1 MSQPKASPKFMREFY
16 FWTGILATVAYRII
30 IVLNFYSSFWVKI
43 SWYIGTIGFV
53 IYFIHRYQIAE
64 KRDRLIED
72 NNMVQKVDQVKE
84 LSENDKA
91 IMRYIFKTLSSSK
104 AKYNYYAIFLL
115 SGLALILGIIFDF
128 VIK

>member
-1 MSQPKASPKFMREFY
+1 MNQLQASPKFMREFY

>member
-1 MSQPKASPKFMREFY
+1 MKQPKASPKFMREFY
-16 FWTGILATVAYRII
+16 FWTGIVATVAYRII
-30 IVLNFYSSFWVKI
+30 IILNFYSSFWVKI

-84 LSENDKA
+84 LSEKDKA

-104 AKYNYYAIFLL
+104 AKYNYYAIFAL
-115 SGLALILGIIFDF
+115 SGLAFILGIIFDF